1 MDVRTEDERQ
11 TIMGK
16 GAVVAASGFATPAD
30 RRRFVNIAAAITA
43 TGGLLFG
50 YDTGVISGAL
60 LFIRND
66 FAGLTPFLEGVIVS
80 FLLVGAVVGAL
91 SGGPLSDRIG
101 RRPTAL
107 LAAVIFGIGA
117 LAVAFTPSVGFLIF
131 GRFLLGL
138 GVGLASMIVPLY
150 IAEIAPAD
158 RRGALVS
165 LNQLMITIGILV
177 SYIVGVIFTPI
188 EGWRYM
194 FGVALIP
201 ALILGIGMFFLPE
214 SPRWLFE
221 HGQLAKARAV
231 LARSRSPEEVDW
243 ELQEMEEIKRLAEEQ
258 ARVSYKELLAPYVR
272 PALVIG
278 IGLAI
283 FQQITGINTV
293 IYYAPTILE
302 GVGFSAGGAIAAT
315 ALGVGVVNVG
325 FTILAVRIID
335 RAGRR
340 PLLIIGLIGMVV
352 SLVLLGVVFSLGS
365 TSGAAGLLATIC
377 LALYIASFAISLGP
391 VFWLMI
397 SEIYPLRI
405 RGTAMSVASIANW
418 GSNFLVALTFPV
430 LLATLG
436 GTGSFWLFAALGIV
450 AWFFVYFWVPETK
463 GKTLE
468 EIEASFRG
476 VDIAPSRAS

>member
-1 MDVRTEDERQ
+1 MSAETTGVGGDPR
-11 TIMGK
+11 
-16 GAVVAASGFATPAD
+16 S
-30 RRRFVNIAAAITA
+30 RRRFVNVAAVIAA

-60 LFIRND
+60 LFIRED
-66 FAGLTPFLEGVIVS
+66 FAPLSPFLEGIIVS
-80 FLLVGAVVGAL
+80 FLLVGAVIGAL
-91 SGGPLSDRIG
+91 SGGPLSDRVG
-101 RRPTAL
+101 RRPTTL
-107 LAAVIFGIGA
+107 LAAVIFGVGA
-117 LAVAFTPSVGFLIF
+117 LAVAFAPSVGFIIF

-150 IAEIAPAD
+150 IAEIAPAS

-165 LNQLMITIGILV
+165 LNQLMITIGILL

-194 FGVALIP
+194 FGVALVP
-201 ALILGIGMFFLPE
+201 ALVLGVGMFMLPE

-221 HGQLAKARAV
+221 HGHLDKARAV
-231 LARSRSPEEVDW
+231 LGRSRSAEEVDL
-243 ELQEMEEIKRLAEEQ
+243 ELREMDEIKRLEQEQ

-293 IYYAPTILE
+293 IYYAPTILQ
-302 GVGFSAGGAIAAT
+302 GVGFSEGGAIAAT

-340 PLLIIGLIGMVV
+340 PLLIIGLVGMVV
-352 SLVLLGVVFSLGS
+352 SLVLLGVVFFQGS

-377 LALYIASFAISLGP
+377 LGLYIASFAISLGP

-430 LLATLG
+430 LLATFG
-436 GTGSFWLFAALGIV
+436 GAGSFWLFAALGIV
-450 AWFFVYFWVPETK
+450 AWIFVYFRVPETK
-463 GKTLE
+463 NRTLE

-476 VDIAPSRAS
+476 ATVSSSRAR

>member
-1 MDVRTEDERQ
+1 M
-11 TIMGK
+11 
-16 GAVVAASGFATPAD
+16 
-30 RRRFVNIAAAITA
+30 NIAAAITA

-60 LFIRND
+60 LFIRQD
-66 FAGLTPFLEGVIVS
+66 FAPLSPFVEGIIVS
-80 FLLVGAVVGAL
+80 TLLVGAVVGAL
-91 SGGPLSDRIG
+91 SGGPLSDRVG

-107 LAAVIFGIGA
+107 LAAIIFGAGA
-117 LAVAFTPSVGFLIF
+117 LAVAFAPSVAFIIF

-150 IAEIAPAD
+150 IAEIAPAE

-201 ALILGIGMFFLPE
+201 ALILGIGMFMLPE

-221 HGQLAKARAV
+221 HGQTAKARTV
-231 LARSRSPEEVDW
+231 LSRSRSPEEVDQ
-243 ELQEMEEIKRLAEEQ
+243 EFREMEEIKNLEEEQ

-272 PALVIG
+272 PALIIG

-293 IYYAPTILE
+293 IYYAPTILQ
-302 GVGFSAGGAIAAT
+302 GVGFSEGGAIAAT

-352 SLVLLGVVFSLGS
+352 SLALLGVVFATGGS
-365 TSGAAGLLATIC
+365 GGAAGLLATVC
-377 LALYIASFAISLGP
+377 LGLYIASFAISLGP

-418 GSNFLVALTFPV
+418 GSNWLVALSFPV

-436 GTGSFWLFAALGIV
+436 GAGSFWLFAGLGIV
-450 AWFFVYFWVPETK
+450 AWFFVYFRVPETK
-463 GKTLE
+463 GRSLE

-476 VDIAPSRAS
+476 TTVGSSSAR

>member
-1 MDVRTEDERQ
+1 MSDGES
-11 TIMGK
+11 
-16 GAVVAASGFATPAD
+16 AVAGGGE
-30 RRRFVNIAAAITA
+30 RRRFVNTAAAITA

-60 LFIRND
+60 LFIRQD
-66 FAGLTPFLEGVIVS
+66 FAPLSPFLEGVIVS

-91 SGGPLSDRIG
+91 SGGPLSDRVG
-101 RRPTAL
+101 RRPTTL
-107 LAAVIFGIGA
+107 LAAVIFGVGA
-117 LAVAFTPSVGFLIF
+117 LAVAFAPGVGFIIF

-165 LNQLMITIGILV
+165 LNQLMITIGILL
-177 SYIVGVIFTPI
+177 SYIVGVIFAPI

-194 FGVALIP
+194 FAVALVP
-201 ALILGIGMFFLPE
+201 ALVLGIGMFMLPE

-221 HGQLAKARAV
+221 HGQLDKARAV
-231 LARSRSPEEVDW
+231 LGRSRSPEEVDL
-243 ELQEMEEIKRLAEEQ
+243 ELREMEEIKSLEEEQ

-293 IYYAPTILE
+293 IYYAPTILQ
-302 GVGFSAGGAIAAT
+302 GVGFTEEGAIAAT

-352 SLVLLGVVFSLGS
+352 SLILLGVVFSLDS

-377 LALYIASFAISLGP
+377 LGLYIASFAISLGP

-418 GSNFLVALTFPV
+418 GSNFLVALTFPI

-436 GTGSFWLFAALGIV
+436 GAGSFWLFAVLGIV
-450 AWFFVYFWVPETK
+450 AWFFVYFRVPETK
-463 GKTLE
+463 GRSLE

-476 VDIAPSRAS
+476 TTVASSRAR

>member
-1 MDVRTEDERQ
+1 MSLGNTDV
-11 TIMGK
+11 G
-16 GAVVAASGFATPAD
+16 VAG
-30 RRRFVNIAAAITA
+30 RRKFVNMAAAITA

-60 LFIRND
+60 LFIRED
-66 FAGLTPFLEGVIVS
+66 FAPLSAFLEGIIVS
-80 FLLVGAVVGAL
+80 TLLVGAVVGAI
-91 SGGPLSDRIG
+91 SGGPFSDRFG
-101 RRPTAL
+101 RRPAVL
-107 LAAVIFGIGA
+107 LAAIIFGLGA
-117 LAVAFTPSVGFLIF
+117 LAVAFAPSVAFIVV

-165 LNQLMITIGILV
+165 LNQLMITIGILL

-201 ALILGIGMFFLPE
+201 ALVLGIGMFSLPE

-221 HGQLAKARAV
+221 QGRSDKAREV
-231 LARSRSPEEVDW
+231 LARSRSPEEIDQ
-243 ELQEMEEIKRLAEEQ
+243 ELREMQDIKNQEGNQE
-258 ARVSYKELLAPYVR
+258 RVSYAELLAPFVR
-272 PALVIG
+272 PALIIG

-293 IYYAPTILE
+293 IYYAPTILQ
-302 GVGFSAGGAIAAT
+302 GVGFSEGGAIAAT

-335 RAGRR
+335 RVGRR
-340 PLLIIGLIGMVV
+340 PLLIIGLVGMVV

-365 TSGAAGLLATIC
+365 TPGAAGLLATVC
-377 LALYIASFAISLGP
+377 FGLYIASFAISLGP

-430 LLATLG
+430 LLAALG
-436 GTGSFWLFAALGIV
+436 GATLFWVFAAIGLV
-450 AWFFVYFWVPETK
+450 AWVFIYFRVP
-463 GKTLE
+463 
-468 EIEASFRG
+468 
-476 VDIAPSRAS
+476 

>member
-1 MDVRTEDERQ
+1 MSV
-11 TIMGK
+11 GSA
-16 GAVVAASGFATPAD
+16 GVGGGD

-60 LFIRND
+60 LFIRQD
-66 FAGLTPFLEGVIVS
+66 FAPLSPFLEGIIVS
-80 FLLVGAVVGAL
+80 TLLVGAVVGAL
-91 SGGPLSDRIG
+91 SGGPLSDRVG

-107 LAAVIFGIGA
+107 LAAIIFGAGA
-117 LAVAFTPSVGFLIF
+117 LAVAFAPSVAFIIF

-150 IAEIAPAD
+150 IAEIAPAE

-165 LNQLMITIGILV
+165 LNQLMITIGILL

-201 ALILGIGMFFLPE
+201 ALILGIGMFMLPE

-221 HGQLAKARAV
+221 HGQIAKARTV
-231 LARSRSPEEVDW
+231 LSRSRSPEEVDL
-243 ELQEMEEIKRLAEEQ
+243 EFQEMEQIKALEEEQ
-258 ARVSYKELLAPYVR
+258 ARVSYKELLAPFVR
-272 PALVIG
+272 PALIIG

-293 IYYAPTILE
+293 IYYAPTILQ
-302 GVGFSAGGAIAAT
+302 GVGFSEGGAIAAT

-340 PLLIIGLIGMVV
+340 PLLIIGLIGMII
-352 SLVLLGVVFSLGS
+352 SLALLGLVFALGA
-365 TSGAAGLLATIC
+365 TSGAAGVLATVC
-377 LALYIASFAISLGP
+377 LGLYIASFAISLGP

-418 GSNFLVALTFPV
+418 GSNWLVALTFPI
-430 LLATLG
+430 LLATFG
-436 GTGSFWLFAALGIV
+436 GAGSFWLFAGLGIV
-450 AWFFVYFWVPETK
+450 AWFFVYFRVPETK
-463 GKTLE
+463 GRTLE
-468 EIEASFRG
+468 EIEATFRG
-476 VDIAPSRAS
+476 TTVGPSRAR

>member
-1 MDVRTEDERQ
+1 MSAGSAEA
-11 TIMGK
+11 G
-16 GAVVAASGFATPAD
+16 PAD
-30 RRRFVNIAAAITA
+30 RRRFVNTAAAITA

-60 LFIRND
+60 LFIRQD
-66 FAGLTPFLEGVIVS
+66 FAPLSPFLEGIIVS

-91 SGGPLSDRIG
+91 SGGPLSDRVG
-101 RRPTAL
+101 RRPTTL
-107 LAAVIFGIGA
+107 LAAVIFGVGA
-117 LAVAFTPSVGFLIF
+117 LAVAFAPSVGFIIF

-165 LNQLMITIGILV
+165 LNQLMITIGILL
-177 SYIVGVIFTPI
+177 SYIVGVIFAPI

-201 ALILGIGMFFLPE
+201 ALILGIGMFMLPE

-221 HGQLAKARAV
+221 HGRIDKARAV
-231 LARSRSPEEVDW
+231 LGRSRSPEEIDQ
-243 ELQEMEEIKRLAEEQ
+243 ELREMGEIKRQEQEQSQ

-293 IYYAPTILE
+293 IYYAPTILQ
-302 GVGFSAGGAIAAT
+302 GVGFSEGGAIAAT
-315 ALGVGVVNVG
+315 AVGVGLVNVG
-325 FTILAVRIID
+325 FTVLAVRIID

-340 PLLIIGLIGMVV
+340 PLLIIGLIGMVI
-352 SLVLLGVVFSLGS
+352 SLVLLGVVFSLDA
-365 TSGAAGLLATIC
+365 TSGAAGLLATVC
-377 LALYIASFAISLGP
+377 LGLYIASFAISLGP

-418 GSNFLVALTFPV
+418 GSNFLVALSFPV

-436 GTGSFWLFAALGIV
+436 GAGSFWLFAVLGIV

-463 GKTLE
+463 GRSLE

-476 VDIAPSRAS
+476 TSIASSRAR

>member
-1 MDVRTEDERQ
+1 MSVGSAGVGGGD
-11 TIMGK
+11 K
-16 GAVVAASGFATPAD
+16 
-30 RRRFVNIAAAITA
+30 RRFVNIAAAITA

-60 LFIRND
+60 LFIRQD
-66 FAGLTPFLEGVIVS
+66 FAPLSPFVEGIIVS
-80 FLLVGAVVGAL
+80 TLLVGAVLGAL
-91 SGGPLSDRIG
+91 SGGPLSDRVG

-107 LAAVIFGIGA
+107 LAAVIFGAGA
-117 LAVAFTPSVGFLIF
+117 LAVAFAPSVAFIIF

-165 LNQLMITIGILV
+165 LNQLMITIGILL

-201 ALILGIGMFFLPE
+201 ALVLGIGMFMLPE

-221 HGQLAKARAV
+221 HGQIAKARTV
-231 LARSRSPEEVDW
+231 LSRSRSPEEVDR
-243 ELQEMEEIKRLAEEQ
+243 EFQEMEEIKELEEEQ

-272 PALVIG
+272 PALIIG

-283 FQQITGINTV
+283 FQQVTGINTV
-293 IYYAPTILE
+293 IYYAPTILQ
-302 GVGFSAGGAIAAT
+302 GVGFSEGGAIAAT

-325 FTILAVRIID
+325 FTILAVYIID
-335 RAGRR
+335 RVGRR
-340 PLLIIGLIGMVV
+340 PLLIIGLIGMTI
-352 SLVLLGVVFSLGS
+352 SLALLGLVFATGGAG
-365 TSGAAGLLATIC
+365 GAAGLLATVC

-418 GSNFLVALTFPV
+418 GSNWLVALTFPV

-436 GTGSFWLFAALGIV
+436 GAGSFWLFAVLGVV
-450 AWFFVYFWVPETK
+450 AWIFVYFRVPETK
-463 GKTLE
+463 GRSLE

-476 VDIAPSRAS
+476 TTVGSSPES

>member
-1 MDVRTEDERQ
+1 MSVGNTDIGD
-11 TIMGK
+11 
-16 GAVVAASGFATPAD
+16 AAS
-30 RRRFVNIAAAITA
+30 RRKFVNTAAAITA

-60 LFIRND
+60 LFIRED
-66 FAGLTPFLEGVIVS
+66 FAPLSPFLEGIIVS
-80 FLLVGAVVGAL
+80 TLLVGAVVGAI
-91 SGGPLSDRIG
+91 SGGPLPDRFG
-101 RRPTAL
+101 RRPAVL
-107 LAAVIFGIGA
+107 LAAVIFGLGA
-117 LAVAFTPSVGFLIF
+117 LAVAFAPSVAFIVL

-150 IAEIAPAD
+150 IAEIAPAS

-165 LNQLMITIGILV
+165 LNQLMITIGILL

-194 FGVALIP
+194 FGVAIIP
-201 ALILGIGMFFLPE
+201 ALVLGIGMFSVPE

-221 HGQLAKARAV
+221 HGRVDKAREV
-231 LARSRSPEEVDW
+231 LGRSRSPEEIDQ
-243 ELQEMEEIKRLAEEQ
+243 ELREMQDIKNQEGNQE
-258 ARVSYKELLAPYVR
+258 RVSYAELLAPFVR
-272 PALVIG
+272 PALIIG

-293 IYYAPTILE
+293 IYYAPTILQ
-302 GVGFSAGGAIAAT
+302 GVGFSEGGAIAAT

-340 PLLIIGLIGMVV
+340 PLLLIGLVGMTI
-352 SLVLLGVVFSLGS
+352 SLALLGPVFA
-365 TSGAAGLLATIC
+365 SGATGDDASVLAGVLATSC
-377 LALYIASFAISLGP
+377 LAVYIASFAISLGP

-430 LLATLG
+430 LLAALG
-436 GTGSFWLFAALGIV
+436 GATLFWLFAVLGIV
-450 AWFFVYFWVPETK
+450 AWVFIYFRVPETK
-463 GKTLE
+463 NRTLE

-476 VDIAPSRAS
+476 TSVSTGRVRSR

>member
-1 MDVRTEDERQ
+1 MSAGSTS
-11 TIMGK
+11 
-16 GAVVAASGFATPAD
+16 SGSAE
-30 RRRFVNIAAAITA
+30 RRRFVNLAAAITA

-60 LFIRND
+60 LFIRQD
-66 FAGLTPFLEGVIVS
+66 FELTTFLEGIIVS
-80 FLLVGAVVGAL
+80 FLLVGAMVGAL
-91 SGGPLSDRIG
+91 SGGPLSDRVG
-101 RRPTAL
+101 RRPTTL
-107 LAAVIFGIGA
+107 LAAIIFGLGAMAVA
-117 LAVAFTPSVGFLIF
+117 LAPSVVVIII

-165 LNQLMITIGILV
+165 LNQLMITIGILL

-194 FGVALIP
+194 FSVALIP
-201 ALILGIGMFFLPE
+201 ALILFIGMFSLPE

-221 HGQLAKARAV
+221 HGQRDKARSV
-231 LARSRSPEEVDW
+231 LGRSRSPEEVDL
-243 ELQEMEEIKRLAEEQ
+243 ELQEMEQIKSQEGQDE
-258 ARVSYKELLAPYVR
+258 RVSYGELFAPFVR
-272 PALVIG
+272 PALIIG

-293 IYYAPTILE
+293 IYYAPTILQN
-302 GVGFSAGGAIAAT
+302 VGFSEGGAIAAT

-335 RAGRR
+335 RAGRK
-340 PLLIIGLIGMVV
+340 PLLLIGLVGMVI
-352 SLVLLGVVFSLGS
+352 SLALLGIVFSTGA
-365 TSGAAGLLATIC
+365 TGGAAGLLATVC
-377 LALYIASFAISLGP
+377 LGLYIASFAISLGP

-405 RGTAMSVASIANW
+405 RGSAMSVASIANW
-418 GSNFLVALTFPV
+418 GSNFLVALMFPV
-430 LLATLG
+430 LLAALG
-436 GTGSFWLFAALGIV
+436 GATLFWLFAVIGIV
-450 AWFFVYFWVPETK
+450 AWVFIYFRVPETK
-463 GKTLE
+463 NRTLE

-476 VDIAPSRAS
+476 TTVGTSRVQ

>member
-1 MDVRTEDERQ
+1 MSVGNTDIGD
-11 TIMGK
+11 
-16 GAVVAASGFATPAD
+16 AAS
-30 RRRFVNIAAAITA
+30 RRKFVNTAATITA

-60 LFIRND
+60 LFIRQD
-66 FAGLTPFLEGVIVS
+66 FAPLSPFMEGIIVS
-80 FLLVGAVVGAL
+80 TLLVGAVVGAI
-91 SGGPLSDRIG
+91 SGGPLSDRFG
-101 RRPTAL
+101 RRPAVL
-107 LAAVIFGIGA
+107 LAAIIFGLGA
-117 LAVAFTPSVGFLIF
+117 LAVAFAPSVAFIVV

-165 LNQLMITIGILV
+165 LNQLMITIGILA

-201 ALILGIGMFFLPE
+201 ALILGIGMFRLPE
-214 SPRWLFE
+214 SPRWLFNR
-221 HGQLAKARAV
+221 GQTEKARAV
-231 LARSRSPEEVDW
+231 LGRSRSQQEV
-243 ELQEMEEIKRLAEEQ
+243 ELEFREMDEIKRAEEEQ
-258 ARVSYKELLAPYVR
+258 ERGRVGYAELLSPYVR
-272 PALVIG
+272 PALIIG

-293 IYYAPTILE
+293 IYYAPTILQ
-302 GVGFSAGGAIAAT
+302 GVGFSEGGAIAAT

-335 RAGRR
+335 RAGRK
-340 PLLIIGLIGMVV
+340 PLLLIGLVGMVI
-352 SLVLLGVVFSLGS
+352 SLALLGTVFA
-365 TSGAAGLLATIC
+365 SGATGDNSTALSGLLATVC
-377 LALYIASFAISLGP
+377 LAVYIASFAISLGP

-418 GSNFLVALTFPV
+418 GSNWLVALTFPV
-430 LLATLG
+430 LLATFG
-436 GTGSFWLFAALGIV
+436 GAGSFWLFAVLGIV
-450 AWFFVYFWVPETK
+450 AWFFVYFRVPETK
-463 GKTLE
+463 GRSLE

-476 VDIAPSRAS
+476 TTVGSSGER

>member
-1 MDVRTEDERQ
+1 
-11 TIMGK
+11 MGIYCLQHYTSREGEK
-16 GAVVAASGFATPAD
+16 HMAASGSAGQ
-30 RRRFVNIAAAITA
+30 RRKFVNRAAAITA

-60 LFIRND
+60 LFIRKD
-66 FAGLTPFLEGVIVS
+66 LGPFSPFTEGVIVS

-107 LAAVIFGIGA
+107 LAALVFALGA
-117 LAVAFTPSVGFLIF
+117 IVAAIAPNVGVLVVA
-131 GRFLLGL
+131 RFLLGL

-150 IAEIAPAD
+150 IAEIAPAA
-158 RRGALVS
+158 RRGELVS

-188 EGWRYM
+188 EGWRWM
-194 FGVALIP
+194 FGVAIIP
-201 ALILGIGMFFLPE
+201 ALILGFGMFRLPE
-214 SPRWLFE
+214 SPRWLYE
-221 HGQLAKARAV
+221 HGQLAKAREV
-231 LARSRSPEEVDW
+231 LGLSRSPEEVDQ
-243 ELQEMEEIKRLAEEQ
+243 ELKEMEEIKKLEEEQ

-293 IYYAPTILE
+293 IYYAPTILQ
-302 GVGFSAGGAIAAT
+302 GVGFSEGGAIAAT

-325 FTILAVRIID
+325 FTILAVKIID

-340 PLLIIGLIGMVV
+340 PLLLIGLVGMVI
-352 SLVLLGVVFSLGS
+352 SLALLGIVFSTGS
-365 TSGAAGLLATIC
+365 TSGAAGILATVCI
-377 LALYIASFAISLGP
+377 ALYIASFAISLGP

-405 RGTAMSVASIANW
+405 RGSAMSVASIANW
-418 GSNFLVALTFPV
+418 GSNFAVALTFPV

-436 GTGSFWLFAALGIV
+436 GAGSFWLFALLGIV
-450 AWFFVYFWVPETK
+450 AWFFVYFRVPETK
-463 GKTLE
+463 GRSLE

-476 VDIAPSRAS
+476 TTISSSRAR

>member
-1 MDVRTEDERQ
+1 
-11 TIMGK
+11 
-16 GAVVAASGFATPAD
+16 
-30 RRRFVNIAAAITA
+30 
-43 TGGLLFG
+43 LLFG

-60 LFIRND
+60 LFIRQD
-66 FAGLTPFLEGVIVS
+66 FAPLSPFLEGIIVS

-91 SGGPLSDRIG
+91 SGGPLSDRFG
-101 RRPTAL
+101 RRPTTL
-107 LAAVIFGIGA
+107 LAAIIFGVGA
-117 LAVAFTPSVGFLIF
+117 LAVAFAPSVSLIIF

-165 LNQLMITIGILV
+165 LNQLMITIGILL
-177 SYIVGVIFTPI
+177 SYIVGVIFAPI

-201 ALILGIGMFFLPE
+201 ALILGIGMFMLPE

-221 HGQLAKARAV
+221 HGRIDKARAV
-231 LARSRSPEEVDW
+231 LGRSRSPEEIDQ
-243 ELQEMEEIKRLAEEQ
+243 ELREMGEIKRQEQEQSQ

-293 IYYAPTILE
+293 IYYAPTILQ
-302 GVGFSAGGAIAAT
+302 GVGFSEGGAIAAT
-315 ALGVGVVNVG
+315 AVGVGLVNVG

-340 PLLIIGLIGMVV
+340 PLLIIGLIGMII
-352 SLVLLGVVFSLGS
+352 SLALLGVVFSLDA
-365 TSGAAGLLATIC
+365 TSGAAGILATVC
-377 LALYIASFAISLGP
+377 LGLYIASFAISLGP

-418 GSNFLVALTFPV
+418 GSNFLVALSFPV

-436 GTGSFWLFAALGIV
+436 GAGSFWLFAVLGIV

-463 GKTLE
+463 GRSLE

-476 VDIAPSRAS
+476 TSIASSRAR

>member
-1 MDVRTEDERQ
+1 
-11 TIMGK
+11 
-16 GAVVAASGFATPAD
+16 
-30 RRRFVNIAAAITA
+30 
-43 TGGLLFG
+43 
-50 YDTGVISGAL
+50 
-60 LFIRND
+60 
-66 FAGLTPFLEGVIVS
+66 
-80 FLLVGAVVGAL
+80 
-91 SGGPLSDRIG
+91 
-101 RRPTAL
+101 
-107 LAAVIFGIGA
+107 
-117 LAVAFTPSVGFLIF
+117 
-131 GRFLLGL
+131 
-138 GVGLASMIVPLY
+138 
-150 IAEIAPAD
+150 
-158 RRGALVS
+158 
-165 LNQLMITIGILV
+165 
-177 SYIVGVIFTPI
+177 
-188 EGWRYM
+188 M
-194 FGVALIP
+194 FGVALVP
-201 ALILGIGMFFLPE
+201 ALILGIGMFMLPE

-221 HGQLAKARAV
+221 HGQLDNARAV
-231 LARSRSPEEVDW
+231 LGRSRSPQEVDL
-243 ELQEMEEIKRLAEEQ
+243 ELQEMDEIKRLEQEQ
-258 ARVSYKELLAPYVR
+258 ARVSYKELFAPYVR

-293 IYYAPTILE
+293 IYYAPTILQ
-302 GVGFSAGGAIAAT
+302 GVGFTEGGAIAAT

-377 LALYIASFAISLGP
+377 LGLYIASFAISLGP

-430 LLATLG
+430 LLAALG
-436 GTGSFWLFAALGIV
+436 GAGSFWLFAVLGIV
-450 AWFFVYFWVPETK
+450 AWIFVYFRVPETK
-463 GKTLE
+463 NRTLE

-476 VDIAPSRAS
+476 TTVASSRGH